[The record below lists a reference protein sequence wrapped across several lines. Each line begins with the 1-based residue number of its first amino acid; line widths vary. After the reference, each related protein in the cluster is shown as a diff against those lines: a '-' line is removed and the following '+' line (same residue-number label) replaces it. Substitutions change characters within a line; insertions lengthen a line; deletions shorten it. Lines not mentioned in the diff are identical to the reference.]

1 MSLIQAAIFSDI
13 PEIELL
19 ANVFIGKLKV
29 SFNFFFQINCIT
41 EDFSKY
47 VFHLYFE
54 KNCNSFSHIRLY
66 LLRMKKTL
74 RKPLLASGHLNLS
87 SSCDFP
93 T

>member
-29 SFNFFFQINCIT
+29 SFNFFFQINCIS

-47 VFHLYFE
+47 YVFQ
-54 KNCNSFSHIRLY
+54 CS
-66 LLRMKKTL
+66 LL
-74 RKPLLASGHLNLS
+74 
-87 SSCDFP
+87 
-93 T
+93 